1 MPERRPRADRAQQ
14 FMPFA
19 ALKGYYDLIRER
31 ERTVEPRRELTDE
44 QKEKVRRSLK
54 AMYVGPSATDEPFSR
69 QLNAARDERYARFA

>member
-31 ERTVEPRRELTDE
+31 ERVSS
-44 QKEKVRRSLK
+44 RS
-54 AMYVGPSATDEPFSR
+54 AS
-69 QLNAARDERYARFA
+69 

>member
-44 QKEKVRRSLK
+44 QALELSQRLAGLERR
-54 AMYVGPSATDEPFSR
+54 
-69 QLNAARDERYARFA
+69 

>member
-31 ERTVEPRRELTDE
+31 ERVVL
-44 QKEKVRRSLK
+44 SLIHI
-54 AMYVGPSATDEPFSR
+54 
-69 QLNAARDERYARFA
+69 